1 MASKKRRASSSRPYE
16 PYDTSRFVSEIA
28 WERYETNFHRRNILL
43 KQNIELAYSHYD
55 EFLQELE
62 RRQWHKNLT
71 RQMENRIDLAMVKE
85 FYSNL
90 YDLEDRSPKKCK
102 VWGKM
107 IKFDAT
113 TRNTFLETSVV
124 LEPGERYSTY
134 S

>member
-1 MASKKRRASSSRPYE
+1 
-16 PYDTSRFVSEIA
+16 
-28 WERYETNFHRRNILL
+28 
-43 KQNIELAYSHYD
+43 
-55 EFLQELE
+55 
-62 RRQWHKNLT
+62 
-71 RQMENRIDLAMVKE
+71 MENRIDLAMVKE